1 MSATVTTPPPPAT
14 RGTSGRRRAAPDV
27 PPYGPRG
34 SRWTSRAAVHG
45 VLLLAALYSVL
56 PLVWLVT
63 SATKSVGDFSA
74 TSAFELADFNLW
86 GNLRDLFAREDGVF
100 LHWVRNSLLYAGVGA
115 VLGALICTACGYAI
129 AKLDFP
135 GRRALF
141 AVTLAGVL
149 VPPTALAL
157 PLYLLASNLHLVN
170 TFWAVFLPLLSN
182 PFGVYL
188 ARTFADAA
196 VPDEVLEAAR
206 LDGAGEFRIFLTVA
220 LPMMMP
226 GFVTIVLFQFVS
238 IWNNFFLPLVMLT
251 DPELFPM
258 TLGIYQW
265 NTRAPQFPDYNPLV
279 ITGSLLAVVPLIIA
293 FVVLQRQW
301 RSGLAAGSVK

>member
-1 MSATVTTPPPPAT
+1 MSATVTTSPPTAT
-14 RGTSGRRRAAPDV
+14 RGTSGRRAAPDV

-100 LHWVRNSLLYAGVGA
+100 LHWIRNSLLYAGVGA
-115 VLGALICTACGYAI
+115 VLGALICTACGYAV

>member
-1 MSATVTTPPPPAT
+1 MTAPTTTPPRPAT
-14 RGTSGRRRAAPDV
+14 PGRAA
-27 PPYGPRG
+27 G
-34 SRWTSRAAVHG
+34 SRWTSRGAVHG

-56 PLVWLVT
+56 PLVWLAT
-63 SATKSVGDFSA
+63 SATKSVGDFS
-74 TSAFELADFNLW
+74 TSGAFEFADWHLW
-86 GNLRDLFAREDGVF
+86 DNLRNLFTTEDGVF
-100 LHWVRNSLLYAGVGA
+100 LDWIRNSVLYAGVGA
-115 VLGALICTACGYAI
+115 LLGALICTACGYAI

-157 PLYLLASNLHLVN
+157 PLYLLASHLRVVD
-170 TFWAVFLPLLSN
+170 TFWAVFIPLLTN

-188 ARTFADAA
+188 ARTFAEAS

-206 LDGAGEFRIFLTVA
+206 LDGAGELRTFATIA
-220 LPMMMP
+220 LPVMLP
-226 GFVTIVLFQFVS
+226 GFVTILLFQFVS

-265 NTRAPQFPDYNPLV
+265 GTRAPQFPDYNPLV
-279 ITGSLLAVVPLIIA
+279 ITGSLLAVIPLVVA
-293 FVVLQRQW
+293 FLVLQRQW
-301 RSGLAAGSVK
+301 RSGLSAGSVK

>member
-1 MSATVTTPPPPAT
+1 MHA
-14 RGTSGRRRAAPDV
+14 
-27 PPYGPRG
+27 
-34 SRWTSRAAVHG
+34 
-45 VLLLAALYSVL
+45 LLLIAALYSVL

-63 SATKSVGDFSA
+63 SATKSVGDFS
-74 TSAFELADFNLW
+74 TTGAFELGDWNLW
-86 GNLRDLFAREDGVF
+86 TNLDDLFAEEDGVF
-100 LHWVRNSLLYAGVGA
+100 LDWARNSLLYAGLGS
-115 VLGALICTACGYAI
+115 VLGALICAACGYAI

-149 VPPTALAL
+149 VPTTALAL
-157 PLYLLASNLHLVN
+157 PLYLMASELRVVN
-170 TFWAVFLPLLSN
+170 TFWAVFIPLLTN

-188 ARTFADAA
+188 ARAYAEAA

-206 LDGAGEFRIFLTVA
+206 MDGSNELRTFFTIA
-220 LPMMMP
+220 LPMMRP
-226 GFVTIVLFQFVS
+226 GVVTILLFQFVG

-258 TLGIYQW
+258 TLGLFQW
-265 NTRAPQFPDYNPLV
+265 SARVAQFPQYTPLV
-279 ITGSLLAVVPLIIA
+279 VTGSLLAVVPLVVA

-301 RSGLAAGSVK
+301 RSGLAAGSVR

>member
-1 MSATVTTPPPPAT
+1 MSAPTTTTPRPPVVRSIPAQR
-14 RGTSGRRRAAPDV
+14 RGGD
-27 PPYGPRG
+27 GG
-34 SRWTSRAAVHG
+34 SDKARRWTSRGAVHG
-45 VLLLAALYSVL
+45 ILVLATLYSVL
-56 PLVWLVT
+56 PLIWLVT
-63 SATKSVGDFSA
+63 SSTKSVGDFSA
-74 TSAFELADFNLW
+74 TSAFEFADFHLFTNLS
-86 GNLRDLFAREDGVF
+86 DLFAREDGVF
-100 LHWVRNSLLYAGVGA
+100 WYWIRNSLLYAGLGA

-135 GRRALF
+135 GRKLLLS
-141 AVTLAGVL
+141 VTLTGVL

-157 PLYLLASNLHLVN
+157 PLYLLASHLHLVN
-170 TFWAVFLPLLSN
+170 TFWAVFLPMLTN

-206 LDGAGEFRIFLTVA
+206 LDGAGELRIFFTIA

-226 GFVTIVLFQFVS
+226 GFVTILLFQFVA

-251 DPELFPM
+251 DPQLFPM
-258 TLGIYQW
+258 ALGIYQW
-265 NTRAPQFPDYNPLV
+265 STRALQFPDYNPLV
-279 ITGSLLAVVPLIIA
+279 ITGSLLAVVPLIVA

-301 RSGLAAGSVK
+301 RSGISAGSVK

>member
-1 MSATVTTPPPPAT
+1 MSATVTTPPPTAT
-14 RGTSGRRRAAPDV
+14 RGTSCRRAAPDA
-27 PPYGPRG
+27 PPYGSRG

-63 SATKSVGDFSA
+63 SATKTVGDFSA

-100 LHWVRNSLLYAGVGA
+100 LHWIRNSLLYAGVGA
-115 VLGALICTACGYAI
+115 VLGALICTACGYAV